1 MPGQAK
7 IRAVI
12 GLAMLVAASLA
23 CKAQFGGSAP
33 TSVAQESSVVFIA
46 PQNGSLIAEGS
57 DIILAVNTNDPQ
69 TAKVEFRIDGNVIG
83 AQTAPTGSPQ
93 GSFTARQP
101 WKATGIQG
109 HLVEAVASRAD
120 GTQIGAAKITLEVV
134 AAPTQAATKPA
145 TQATSQSVSA
155 TPTRLPASATT
166 APSATQAASNT
177 PPAPTA
183 PDTSGQPT
191 LQVTA
196 PNLNIRAGPG
206 TNFPIID
213 AMKTGDSAIIV
224 GRNAAKSWWVIQKG
238 QTRGWCI
245 SDTAYSQVVGDTT
258 NVPVVASPPTP
269 IPSAAPPTN
278 PPAAAPTSTTGPV
291 ADLVID
297 SVTLNPG
304 TPTANQ
310 TFTVSVVIRNQG
322 TVNAGTS
329 LLVGVFQPG
338 NETSPVAV
346 PAINAGQSVTVSM
359 PVTLHGSGANQTATI
374 TVDSKN
380 EINEGPNGEANNIK
394 TITYNVN

>member
-7 IRAVI
+7 IRAVV
-12 GLAMLVAASLA
+12 GLAMLIAASLA
-23 CKAQFGGSAP
+23 CNAQFGGSAP
-33 TSVAQESSVVFIA
+33 TAVAQESSVVFIA

-57 DIILAVNTNDPQ
+57 DITLAVNTNDPGA
-69 TAKVEFRIDGNVIG
+69 AKVEFRIDDNVIG
-83 AQTAPTGSPQ
+83 TQTAPTGSPQ

-134 AAPTQAATKPA
+134 APPTQAATEAA
-145 TQATSQSVSA
+145 TQLTTQAASA
-155 TPTRLPASATT
+155 SPTRPPASATT
-166 APSATQAASNT
+166 APSPTQAASNT
-177 PPAPTA
+177 PSAPTA

-245 SDTAYSQVVGDTT
+245 SDTAYSQVVGDAS

-269 IPSAAPPTN
+269 VPSAAPTTN
-278 PPAAAPTSTTGPV
+278 PPPAAPTSTTGPV

-310 TFTVSVVIRNQG
+310 TFNVSVVVRNQG
-322 TVNAGTS
+322 TVDAGTS

-359 PVTLHGSGANQTATI
+359 PVTLHSSGANQTATI
-374 TVDSKN
+374 TVDSQN
-380 EINEGPNGEANNIK
+380 EINEGPNGEANNVK